1 MKPNITPI
9 GLENATEIMEAFQD
23 AGNNALVEVRNYVT
37 SPHTIKQPRT
47 WGINEAAKLIGT
59 TPPTLRKYEEDNGE
73 YQELQKSDGNRKL
86 YTLKA
91 INYYRE
97 ALQKVFSRPAGTP
110 PIITAVT
117 NFKGGCAKTTT
128 AIHLA
133 QKCAILGIKTLL
145 IDLDPQATSTFI
157 CGGIIPDV
165 ELDYEDTVAE
175 TLLLQPEKIKNII
188 KHSSFDGL
196 DIIPSNLALQ
206 DLELSLPN
214 FNLNNHEKLGS
225 PALRLKIALKNL
237 EDDYDIIVIDCGP
250 NLGILTINAISAA
263 NAALIPIPPNMVDYA
278 SFVMLTRTLQK
289 LLAATESNFDFF
301 RVLLTKHSNSQEAMN
316 VENMMR
322 TIYGGYILANS
333 MCETVEIAKA
343 ASDIRSIYEVTKP
356 RGSREAYRRA
366 ILHLDNVNNEII
378 DLFKQVWEKQANM
391 MGA

>member
-9 GLENATEIMEAFQD
+9 GLENAPDIMEAFQD
-23 AGNNALVEVRNYVT
+23 AGNNALIEVRNYVT

-73 YQELQKSDGNRKL
+73 YQGLQKSDGNRKL
-86 YTLKA
+86 YTLEA

-110 PIITAVT
+110 PIVTAVT

-175 TLLLQPEKIKNII
+175 TLLVQPEKIKDII
-188 KHSSFDGL
+188 KRSSFDGL

-214 FNLNNHEKLGS
+214 FNLNNHENLGS
-225 PALRLKIALKNL
+225 PALRLRNALKNL
-237 EDDYDIIVIDCGP
+237 EDDYDIVVIDCGP

-378 DLFKQVWEKQANM
+378 DLFKQVWEKQAKM
-391 MGA
+391 ARA

>member
-9 GLENATEIMEAFQD
+9 GLENAPDIMEAFQD
-23 AGNNALVEVRNYVT
+23 AGNNALIEVRNYVT

-73 YQELQKSDGNRKL
+73 YPGLQKSDGNRKL
-86 YTLKA
+86 YTLEA
-91 INYYRE
+91 INYYRK
-97 ALQKVFSRPAGTP
+97 ALQKIFSRPAGTS
-110 PIITAVT
+110 PIVTAVT

-175 TLLLQPEKIKNII
+175 TLLLQPEKIKSII
-188 KHSSFDGL
+188 KPSSFDGL

-225 PALRLKIALKNL
+225 PALRLRNALKNL
-237 EDDYDIIVIDCGP
+237 ENDYDVVVIDCGP

-289 LLAATESNFDFF
+289 LLAATESDFDFF

-378 DLFKQVWEKQANM
+378 DSFKQVWEKQANR
-391 MGA
+391 AEA